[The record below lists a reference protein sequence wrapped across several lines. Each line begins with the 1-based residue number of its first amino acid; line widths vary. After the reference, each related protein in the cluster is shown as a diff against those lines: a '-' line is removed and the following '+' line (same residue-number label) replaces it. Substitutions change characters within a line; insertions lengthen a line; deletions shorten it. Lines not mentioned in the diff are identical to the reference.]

1 MEPSVIISIV
11 SLSSSVIGLI
21 VFIVKRFRSCKC
33 CCMECECGRVE
44 RVPETPEEGEGNIT
58 FNSSPI

>member
-33 CCMECECGRVE
+33 CCMECECGRAE
-44 RVPETPEEGEGNIT
+44 VPTSPEVEEGNA